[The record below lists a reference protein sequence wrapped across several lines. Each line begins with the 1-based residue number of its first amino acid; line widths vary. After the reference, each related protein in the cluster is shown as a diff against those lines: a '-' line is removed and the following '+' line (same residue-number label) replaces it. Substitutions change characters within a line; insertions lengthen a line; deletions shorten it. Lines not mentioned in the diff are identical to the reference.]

1 MVITLYMRMSRKIK
15 SFVMDLW
22 ISWWN
27 IVCLLRP
34 AFSRARTLLWFLL
47 VLAAF
52 SVRNDLLG
60 VSSFVRALGLS
71 EHSYEHLL
79 HFFHSNAVK
88 TDRLAE
94 LWFAIVI
101 KHFPVYKIGC
111 RPVLVLDGI
120 KKSKEGRKMPAVKYL
135 HQQSE
140 SNSKPHFIMSHS
152 FQAFGVLCQ
161 VGGYFFCV
169 PVCAR
174 IHEGIVTSNRDR
186 RTLIDKANEM
196 LASVCRGQEFV
207 LLADAYYANG
217 KVIRSTKGRSGVLV
231 TRVRRTTTG
240 FRPAAVPRK
249 RKRGRPKKYGAAVKL
264 QNVFGTGGFSSV
276 PSPVYGERNISV
288 RFKSVDLLWKP
299 AGAMV
304 RFILVDHP
312 TRGRIIL
319 LSTDLT
325 MEAQEIILLYS
336 LRFKIEVAFKQA
348 VHSVG
353 SFGYH
358 FWMAAMRPL
367 KRRNGNQYLHRTT
380 EKYRRQVQRK
390 MHAYHVFVQTGM
402 IAQGMLQ
409 YLAMTCDGLVWK
421 HFGTWIRTIRPDV
434 LPSEM
439 IVSAALKNT
448 LPGFLHHGGKGSA
461 FRKFILD
468 KIDFTRSEGSRF
480 AA

>member
-1 MVITLYMRMSRKIK
+1 ME
-15 SFVMDLW
+15 LW

-27 IVCLLRP
+27 IVSLLRP
-34 AFSRARTLLWFLL
+34 AFSRARTFFWFAL

-52 SVRNDLLG
+52 AVRGDLFG
-60 VSSFVRALGLS
+60 VTSFVRALGLS
-71 EHSYEHLL
+71 GRCYGPLL
-79 HFFHSNAVK
+79 HFFHSDAVK
-88 TDRLAE
+88 VDRLAQ
-94 LWFAIVI
+94 LWFDIVI
-101 KHFPVYKIGC
+101 GHFPIYEADGRI
-111 RPVLVLDGI
+111 VLLLDGI
-120 KKSKEGRKMPAVKYL
+120 KASKEGRLMPGVKYL

-140 SNSKPHFIMSHS
+140 SNSKPKFIMGHS

-161 VGGYFFCV
+161 VRGYFFCV

-186 RTLIDKANEM
+186 RTLIDRSNEM
-196 LASVCRGQEFV
+196 LASTCKGRRFI

-217 KVIRSTKGRSGVLV
+217 KVIRSMRERSSDLV
-231 TRVRRTTTG
+231 TRVRRSATG
-240 FRPAAVPRK
+240 WRPAAAPREP
-249 RKRGRPKKYGAAVKL
+249 KRGRPKKYGAPVKL
-264 QNVFGTGGFSSV
+264 HKLFGTRGYSSM
-276 PSPVYGERNISV
+276 PSPVYGEGNIAIG
-288 RFKSVDLLWKP
+288 FKTMDLLWKP

-304 RFILVDHP
+304 RFVLVDHP

-319 LSTDLT
+319 LATDLT
-325 MEAQEIILLYS
+325 LGAHEIILLYG
-336 LRFKIEVAFKQA
+336 LRFKIEVAFKAA

-358 FWMAAMRPL
+358 FWMAGMKPL
-367 KRRNGNQYLHRTT
+367 KRRNGNQYLHRAT
-380 EKYRRQVQRK
+380 EEYRKHVRRK

-409 YLAMTCDGLVWK
+409 YLSMTREELVWK
-421 HFGTWIRTIRPDV
+421 YFGTWIRTIRPGV

-439 IVSAALKNT
+439 IVSDALRNT
-448 LPGFLHHGGKGSA
+448 LPGFLHHAAIASE

-468 KIDFTRSEGSRF
+468 KIDPTRPESSRF

>member
-1 MVITLYMRMSRKIK
+1 
-15 SFVMDLW
+15 
-22 ISWWN
+22 
-27 IVCLLRP
+27 
-34 AFSRARTLLWFLL
+34 
-47 VLAAF
+47 
-52 SVRNDLLG
+52 
-60 VSSFVRALGLS
+60 
-71 EHSYEHLL
+71 
-79 HFFHSNAVK
+79 
-88 TDRLAE
+88 
-94 LWFAIVI
+94 
-101 KHFPVYKIGC
+101 
-111 RPVLVLDGI
+111 
-120 KKSKEGRKMPAVKYL
+120 
-135 HQQSE
+135 
-140 SNSKPHFIMSHS
+140 
-152 FQAFGVLCQ
+152 
-161 VGGYFFCV
+161 
-169 PVCAR
+169 
-174 IHEGIVTSNRDR
+174 
-186 RTLIDKANEM
+186 
-196 LASVCRGQEFV
+196 
-207 LLADAYYANG
+207 
-217 KVIRSTKGRSGVLV
+217 
-231 TRVRRTTTG
+231 
-240 FRPAAVPRK
+240 VPRK

-304 RFILVDHP
+304 RFVLVDYP

>member
-1 MVITLYMRMSRKIK
+1 MLTSRKIK
-15 SFVMDLW
+15 FFIMDLW

-27 IVCLLRP
+27 ITRLLRP
-34 AFSRARTLLWFLL
+34 AFSRARTFLWFLL

-52 SVRNDLLG
+52 AVRNDLLG
-60 VSSFVRALGLS
+60 VTSFVRALGLS
-71 EHSYEHLL
+71 EHCYERLL
-79 HFFHSNAVK
+79 HFFHSDAVK
-88 TDRLAE
+88 TERLAE
-94 LWFAIVI
+94 LWFNIVI
-101 KHFPVYKIGC
+101 KHFPVYMVDG
-111 RPVLVLDGI
+111 RPVLILDGI
-120 KKSKEGRKMPAVKYL
+120 KKSKEGRKMPGVKYL

-140 SNSKPHFIMSHS
+140 SNSKPQFIMGHS

-161 VGGYFFCV
+161 VGGYCFCV

-174 IHEGIVTSNRDR
+174 IHEGIVRSNRDR

-196 LASVCRGQEFV
+196 LASVCQGQQFI

-217 KVIRSTKGRSGVLV
+217 KVIRSMRQHFCELV
-231 TRVRRTTTG
+231 TRVKCSTTG
-240 FRPAAVPRK
+240 WRTASVPRK
-249 RKRGRPKKYGAAVKL
+249 RKRGRPKKYGAPVKL
-264 QNVFGTGGFSSV
+264 QNLFGTSGFSSI
-276 PSPVYGERNISV
+276 PSPVYGERNIVV
-288 RFKSVDLLWKP
+288 RFKSMDLLWKP
-299 AGAMV
+299 VGAMV
-304 RFILVDHP
+304 RFVLVDHP

-319 LSTDLT
+319 LTTDLT
-325 MEAQEIILLYS
+325 LEAQEIILLYS

-367 KRRNGNQYLHRTT
+367 KRRNGNQYLHRTS
-380 EKYRRQVQRK
+380 EEYRRQVLRK

-409 YLAMTCDGLVWK
+409 YLAMTHEDLVWK
-421 HFGTWIRTIRPDV
+421 YFGTWIRTIRPDV

-448 LPGFLHHGGKGSA
+448 LPDFLHHGVKASG
-461 FRKFILD
+461 FRKFLLD
-468 KIDFTRSEGSRF
+468 KIDFTRSENSRF